1 MKFYFW
7 LMRVLGTPLNSELQ
21 ADASVAFVLFP
32 ALSVTCS
39 RVSLLCGPLT
49 PSKPNPPPPLTA
61 VHLCFLDFPARSPCS
76 VPAQPWILPHWSS
89 FLAHT
94 SWGLIHRL
102 QTLWHLM
109 CFQTCCSE
117 SWSSWKSGSV
127 SKETASAIL
136 TVSHLRTTG
145 GGGGREDSW
154 LPLDSTGQSLV
165 AGFLLSC
172 ERTFPFEA
180 QVSRWASLSFS
191 EWPTHW
197 SAGAHLPYSLETE
210 MELTPPVKE
219 AAQHNQRYFEVL

>member
-145 GGGGREDSW
+145 GGGGAGGLLASFWLHGPILGCWFPVVMWKDVSLW
-154 LPLDSTGQSLV
+154 GSGIQMGLPLLLRVTHSLV
-165 AGFLLSC
+165 SWSTPALLTGDWNGAYSSC
-172 ERTFPFEA
+172 
-180 QVSRWASLSFS
+180 
-191 EWPTHW
+191 
-197 SAGAHLPYSLETE
+197 
-210 MELTPPVKE
+210 
-219 AAQHNQRYFEVL
+219 